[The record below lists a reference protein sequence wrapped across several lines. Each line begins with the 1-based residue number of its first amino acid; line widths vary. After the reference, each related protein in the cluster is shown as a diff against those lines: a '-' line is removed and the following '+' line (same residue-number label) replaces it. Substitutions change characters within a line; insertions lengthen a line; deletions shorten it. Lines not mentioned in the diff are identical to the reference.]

1 MAIEQVQSAHQRL
14 SMLLALGVQAGFKT
28 NDSMLQ
34 CACEAYGHRMSNDKL
49 RTHLYW
55 LAEQGLVKLT
65 DQGSYILAEL
75 TNRGQECSEGLVTVP
90 GVHKRRAR

>member
-14 SMLLALGVQAGFKT
+14 SMLLALGAQSGFKT

-34 CACEAYGHRMSNDKL
+34 SSCATFGHQMSNDKL

-55 LAEQGLVKLT
+55 LEEQGLVKLT
-65 DQGSYILAEL
+65 DQGSYVLAEL
-75 TNRGQECSEGLVTVP
+75 TSRGQECSEGLVTVP